1 MENRDLI
8 QRIVVVGG
16 GSAGWLAAARVAARN
31 GGASPDAVSITLVES
46 ATVPPIGV
54 GEGTWPT
61 MRNTLARIGISETDF
76 IRSCDA
82 AFKQGARFVG
92 WTDGSASDAYYHP
105 LNPPAGA
112 LDLNLAPH
120 WEALGKALGEG
131 RRSFADCVDIQ
142 AALCQAGL
150 APKAITSPEYGGVA
164 NYAYHLD
171 AGKFAGL
178 LRDHAVGKLGVRHV
192 VADVTGVRRHPNGD
206 IAGLDLATGDAL
218 DGDLFVDCT
227 GFAAL
232 LIDGVYKVP
241 FKGCGDILLPDRA
254 VAMQVPYPEAG
265 TPITCHTVSTAQ
277 AAGWIWDIG
286 LQTRRGTGYVYSSAH
301 VGDDEAE
308 ATLRRYIGPGAE
320 ALSSRRIAI
329 RSGHREWFWQNNC
342 VAVGLSAGFLEPLEA
357 SALMLIE
364 TSMDVI
370 ADRLPRTRGAMAV
383 IARQFNE
390 TFQHHWT
397 RIVEFLKLHYVLTRR
412 TEAFWRDN
420 LAPQSIPEALRERL
434 DLWRVHPPGPQ
445 DFPHSREVFSWPSYQ
460 YVLHGMGFRTHY
472 RALAPVA
479 AEAAKATRL
488 LARVDQLRDQ
498 VLRQMPAHRDLI
510 DKIRAYGLQ
519 AV

>member
-1 MENRDLI
+1 MENHHVI

-16 GSAGWLAAARVAARN
+16 GSAGWLAAARIAARN
-31 GGASPDAVSITLVES
+31 GGPSADAVSVTLIES
-46 ATVPPIGV
+46 ANVPAVGV

-92 WTDGSASDAYYHP
+92 WTDGSPSDAYYHP

-120 WEALGKALGEG
+120 WEALGEG
-131 RRSFADCVDIQ
+131 RPSFADCVDIQ

-171 AGKFAGL
+171 AGKFAAL
-178 LRDHAVGKLGVRHV
+178 LRDHAVNRLGVRHV
-192 VADVTGVRRHPNGD
+192 VADVVGVRRHPGGD
-206 IAGLDLATGDAL
+206 IEGLDLSSGDAVEA
-218 DGDLFVDCT
+218 DLFIDCT

-232 LIDGVYKVP
+232 LIGGVCKVP

-254 VAMQVPYPEAG
+254 VAMQVPYAEASA
-265 TPITCHTVSTAQ
+265 PITCHTVSTART
-277 AAGWIWDIG
+277 AGWIWDIG
-286 LQTRRGTGYVYSSAH
+286 LRTRRGTGYVYSSAH
-301 VGDDEAE
+301 IGDDAAE
-308 ATLRRYIGPGAE
+308 ATLRRYIGPAAE
-320 ALSSRRIAI
+320 ALPSRRIAI
-329 RSGHREWFWQNNC
+329 TSGHREWFWQNNC

-364 TSMDVI
+364 TSMDFI
-370 ADRLPRTRGAMAV
+370 ADRLPRTRDAMAI
-383 IARQFNE
+383 IARQFNQA
-390 TFQHHWT
+390 FQHHWR
-397 RIVEFLKLHYVLTRR
+397 RIIEFLKLHYVLTRR

-420 LAPQSIPEALRERL
+420 LAPGSIPESLRERL
-434 DLWRVHPPGPQ
+434 ELWRVHPPGPQ
-445 DFPHSREVFSWPSYQ
+445 DFAHSREVFSWPSYQ
-460 YVLHGMGFRTHY
+460 YVLHGMGFQTHY
-472 RALAPVA
+472 SRLAPVA
-479 AEAAKATRL
+479 AEAAKAKRL
-488 LARVDQLRDQ
+488 LARVDQLREQ

-510 DKIRAYGLQ
+510 DKIQTYGLQ
-519 AV
+519 TV